1 MSESE
6 KTNST
11 PLCIEPWS
19 PSEPPN
25 SFLWYPRV
33 YRTWTIG
40 KSRLYKDCRLVDS
53 WCTSIWDDGQSPDI
67 SVYWYWAPSPI
78 KTGLPPFYD
87 ENVNTMYQRILA
99 DPLQFPPG
107 MPPEAMSVMSGL
119 LHRDPLKRL
128 GANGSEEIKRHPFF
142 SHHIR
147 WDRYVHGSTFIGCLF
162 INDWHSLLAKKI
174 QPPFKPSVVS
184 QINPISF
191 PPLTPMLPS
200 GICPRCCQLRYWFH
214 KWRGSRFSRYRFC
227 IVWDCARS
235 V

>member
-1 MSESE
+1 M
-6 KTNST
+6 
-11 PLCIEPWS
+11 
-19 PSEPPN
+19 
-25 SFLWYPRV
+25 
-33 YRTWTIG
+33 
-40 KSRLYKDCRLVDS
+40 
-53 WCTSIWDDGQSPDI
+53 
-67 SVYWYWAPSPI
+67 

-200 GICPRCCQLRYWFH
+200 GICPRCCQLRY
-214 KWRGSRFSRYRFC
+214 
-227 IVWDCARS
+227 
-235 V
+235 